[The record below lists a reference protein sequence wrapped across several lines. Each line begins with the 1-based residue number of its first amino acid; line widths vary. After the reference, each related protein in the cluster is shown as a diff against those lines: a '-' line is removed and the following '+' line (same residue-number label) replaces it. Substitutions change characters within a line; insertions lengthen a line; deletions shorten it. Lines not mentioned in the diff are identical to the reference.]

1 MSCLVTVVGSLNI
14 DTVVGVERHPR
25 PGETVLGLELV
36 DRPGGKGANQALAVR
51 RAGARALLIGR
62 VGMDEDGRMYREAL
76 SARGVDV
83 HHVHRTPKFE
93 SGRAIVCVDGRAENS
108 IVVIPGANTALSRQD
123 VLAAEA
129 SIAASA
135 LLLLQLESPAEV
147 VELALQLARKHGV
160 FSVLNASPVTPTAEK
175 LASQADLVIV
185 NEHERAQ
192 LPNIKN
198 ACVTLGAKGA
208 SWLSHT
214 RRPLPALVV
223 DTTGAGDAFAG
234 TLAGYLAL
242 GWDPADALQKAV
254 EAGTEATTWPGAQPW
269 VFEATNELRADGIR

>member
-208 SWLSHT
+208 SWLS
-214 RRPLPALVV
+214 LVV